1 MDVKEQLGQAA
12 KTLEP
17 GAFQDLI
24 RRVRAGDEAAARE
37 LVERYESAVR
47 ILVRVRLTDPALR
60 RLVDS
65 LDICQSVL
73 ANFFV
78 RAAHGQFSLER
89 PEQLLSLLATM
100 ARNKLTNHWHAQHA
114 ARREQGRHVEL
125 EPENL
130 VDPGPSPSRIAS
142 GRELLHMVRERLT
155 PEERAVADERA
166 AGAEWREI
174 ALRRGETP
182 DAVRIR
188 FARALD
194 RVARELELD
203 S

>member
-1 MDVKEQLGQAA
+1 MDVKEQSGQAA
-12 KTLEP
+12 ETLEP

-47 ILVRVRLTDPALR
+47 ILVRVRLTEPALR
-60 RLVDS
+60 RVVDS
-65 LDICQSVL
+65 VDICQSVL

-100 ARNKLTNHWHAQHA
+100 ARNKLTNHWQAQHA
-114 ARREQGRHVEL
+114 ARRGQGRHAEV

-130 VDPGPSPSRIAS
+130 VDPRPSPSRIAS
-142 GRELLHMVRERLT
+142 GRELLRMVRERLT

-166 AGAEWREI
+166 AGADWREI
-174 ALRRGETP
+174 ALRRGERP
-182 DAVRIR
+182 DTVRIR